1 MQIKRFPAHA
11 SMRDMRRIGR
21 QYESAMARRREP
33 TDPEFLAYVWRE
45 YGALHVRSGRN
56 FLMLHRCGRVFIPS
70 HIAPVSLRGGAEL
83 LREVY
88 ASRLPVFFAV
98 TGDLVSPLERIGWRR
113 LPSWIQRI
121 MDGRLSV
128 SGKIFLRPSIMAC
141 LRALF
146 PIAIEQP
153 CSQKRFRTY
162 PKGPKR
168 SAPSIGTKLA
178 NVWPIME
185 VKL

>member
-1 MQIKRFPAHA
+1 MQIKRFPATA

-21 QYESAMARRREP
+21 QYASAMARRREP

-45 YGALHVRSGRN
+45 RGAVHVRRGKN
-56 FLMLHRCGRVFIPS
+56 FLMLHQCGGIFIPS

-98 TGDLVSPLERIGWRR
+98 TSDLVSPLERIGWRR